1 MTHYDVLF
9 LHPPRVFKGFWR
21 KLREKPEQKMRPQ
34 FCFVPMG
41 LFSLAADL
49 DERGYAVKIV
59 NLGIEQDLNRFF
71 NLKRYIQSVQ
81 AKIFAIDLQW
91 VLSSSGAIALARVC
105 KQYHPD
111 SLVVLGGMTATW
123 FHEEIL
129 KTHPFIDVVLR
140 GEADYSLPQ
149 LVEAVSQS
157 QGLKGVA
164 GISYRQGEHI
174 QQTHTGRI
182 LQTLDSIDPT
192 RLELLVNY
200 EKYVYAGVYQ
210 CGRPASKDD
219 VSAESA
225 LWYPVLRGCPY
236 NCAHCGGGQHA
247 YRVLTGRDEIALR
260 SPEKVA
266 NDLQILAEKGV
277 QRIKFSHDLEVG
289 GEKYYLTLLQE
300 VRERNLDI
308 GAYVEV
314 FRLPTRKFA
323 SEVTRTFHDAAFAL
337 SPESPDEEV
346 RRLIGRDFSN
356 HDLFKTL
363 DVLKT
368 EGIATR
374 VFFTVGLP
382 GEVPHPDPG
391 WERWL
396 TRFKKFI
403 EDVMAHGGL
412 PLPPTVYTI
421 DPNCLMAVNRKKYG
435 INLLLKTFADYE
447 RASASE
453 SDLDWIGHETKTL
466 SQVDIGVLTGVSALT
481 VHSDLMRMNVQNA

>member
-1 MTHYDVLF
+1 MKQYDVLF

-21 KLREKPEQKMRPQ
+21 KLNEKPEQKMRPQ

-49 DERGYAVKIV
+49 DEQGYDVSIV

-71 NLKRYIQSVQ
+71 NVKRYIRSVN

-91 VLSSSGAIALARVC
+91 VLSSSGAMSLARVC

-123 FHEEIL
+123 FHKEIL
-129 KTHPFIDVVLR
+129 RTHPFVDVVLR
-140 GEADYSLPQ
+140 GEADCSLPQ
-149 LVEAVSQS
+149 LVKASS
-157 QGLKGVA
+157 KRQGLTEVD
-164 GISYRQGEHI
+164 GISYRQGEQI
-174 QQTHTGRI
+174 KQTRAGRM
-182 LQTLDSIDPT
+182 LRNLDSIDPT
-192 RLELLVNY
+192 RLELLANY

-210 CGRPASKDD
+210 CGRTVSKED
-219 VSAESA
+219 AALESA

-247 YRVLTGRDEIALR
+247 YRLLTGRDEIALR
-260 SPEKVA
+260 SPEKVVA
-266 NDLQILAEKGV
+266 DLQILEKKGV
-277 QRIKFSHDLEVG
+277 QRIKFSHDLQIG

-300 VRERNLDI
+300 VREQNLDI
-308 GAYVEV
+308 GAYIEV

-323 SEVTRTFHDAAFAL
+323 REVSRTFRNPAFAL
-337 SPESPDEEV
+337 SPESPHEEV
-346 RRLIGRDFSN
+346 RRFIGRAFSN
-356 HDLFKTL
+356 HEFFKAL
-363 DVLKT
+363 DVLKN
-368 EGIATR
+368 EGIKAQ

-391 WERWL
+391 WGRWL
-396 TRFKKFI
+396 TRFKKFL
-403 EDVMAHGGL
+403 EDIVAHGGL

-421 DPNCLMAVNRKKYG
+421 DPNCLMAVNREKYG
-435 INLLLKTFADYE
+435 INLLLKTFEDYE
-447 RASASE
+447 RVSSSE

-466 SQVDIGVLTGVSALT
+466 SQVDIGVLTSVSALT
-481 VHSDLMRMNVQNA
+481 VHSDLIRMNFQNA